1 MTRKRAEA
9 VYLAHLARNSR
20 HTVIANGDGTYTHV
34 FTHSET
40 PHVGILLGDGRYRS
54 VFDALPSANDG

>member
-1 MTRKRAEA
+1 VTRKRSEA
-9 VYLAHLARNSR
+9 VYLAHLARNSS

-34 FTHSET
+34 FTPGET
-40 PHVGILLGDGRYRS
+40 PHVGISNDDGKYRS